1 MFAIKRALK
10 LNNREATLRAK
21 HAGLRGVV
29 FNMGLSLRT
38 QMYGRVKLSDSN
50 VIRTQ
55 KSFNQSRQ
63 KTTGIYLDESSV

>member
-29 FNMGLSLRT
+29 FNRDLSLGT

-50 VIRTQ
+50 VTNL
-55 KSFNQSRQ
+55 KKF
-63 KTTGIYLDESSV
+63 